1 MEDRELSTILE
12 LAKLKKDSPEEY
24 AKVRLSIKEVTK
36 DIARLGIE
44 ISEELNAENNEMR
57 KKEKEELNLRIAEK
71 MKRDKPRVQIQE
83 NFVSLKYTKISFDG
97 VITETDDLTLKEMQE
112 FVGGYIE
119 YAGNIICNE
128 DGRMLKL
135 PRNKIDP
142 RFLGNII
149 IQNRFDIDD

>member
-24 AKVRLSIKEVTK
+24 AKIRLSIKEVTK

-71 MKRDKPRVQIQE
+71 MKRDKPRVQI
-83 NFVSLKYTKISFDG
+83 
-97 VITETDDLTLKEMQE
+97 
-112 FVGGYIE
+112 
-119 YAGNIICNE
+119 
-128 DGRMLKL
+128 
-135 PRNKIDP
+135 
-142 RFLGNII
+142 
-149 IQNRFDIDD
+149 